1 MIEKRGV
8 IEGFYGIPWSFEER
22 MSMVEFLSDI
32 GMNRYVYAPKDD
44 PYHNIKWR
52 EPYPAEKLEELKKL
66 AAFANKKDVDFVW
79 AIHPGQNLIDF
90 SSYDEEI
97 NKLFAKYDSL
107 HDIGIKSFALCMD
120 DIDRNLAYEQRDF
133 HKKLVEDI
141 IEHLSKFDNKEL
153 LFVHPW
159 YNSAWIDDKGEEYF
173 KLFRSVENLSI
184 MWTGYDVVV
193 PITKKAND
201 RFTELSG
208 KSADIWFNWPV
219 NDYLRDQIFM
229 EVFEFFDSPE
239 INYKSLLSN
248 PMNQAELSKISI
260 YQIESFLENPKEYN
274 PIQAFKKALAYVD
287 GNVKDELFIIANS
300 FFGSGVY
307 DRCKEKK
314 YLEDQEIFKVYEK
327 GDFEKLSY
335 LIEEKIKGID
345 SYFEN
350 YSNQKLYEE
359 VRPFFMSLKF
369 LLEAINYLLKK
380 DYEKA
385 KTSYKKTETC
395 KVRILTEFTND
406 KFEER
411 IVKTSRVLDEIYQA
425 LLEKGEI

>member
-1 MIEKRGV
+1 
-8 IEGFYGIPWSFEER
+8 
-22 MSMVEFLSDI
+22 
-32 GMNRYVYAPKDD
+32 
-44 PYHNIKWR
+44 
-52 EPYPAEKLEELKKL
+52 
-66 AAFANKKDVDFVW
+66 
-79 AIHPGQNLIDF
+79 
-90 SSYDEEI
+90 
-97 NKLFAKYDSL
+97 
-107 HDIGIKSFALCMD
+107 MD

-141 IEHLSKFDNKEL
+141 IEHLSSFENKEL

-173 KLFRSVENLSI
+173 KLFRNVENLSI

-193 PITKKAND
+193 PITKKAGD

-208 KSADIWFNWPV
+208 KNADIWFNWPV

-260 YQIESFLENPKEYN
+260 YQIESFLENPKEYD
-274 PIQAFKKALAYVD
+274 PLQAFKKALAYVD
-287 GNVKDELFIIANS
+287 GNVKGELFIIANS

-307 DRCKEKK
+307 DRTEGKK
-314 YLEDQEIFKVYEK
+314 YLEDNEIQEAYDR
-327 GDFEKLSY
+327 GDFDKVEY
-335 LIEEKIKGID
+335 LATEKIKAID
-345 SYFEN
+345 SYFAN
-350 YSNQKLYEE
+350 YKNEKLYKE
-359 VRPFFMSLKF
+359 VRPFFTSLKF

-395 KVRILTEFTND
+395 KVKILTEFTND

-425 LLEKGEI
+425 LLEKSEI